1 MFKILFYY
9 ALILFSFFFFLF
21 FELYFLKP
29 AVIAQMF
36 NPFAKLVITVRIPI
50 KEVKAETEIHPVI
63 VEAKARSQLNLE
75 F

>member
-1 MFKILFYY
+1 
-9 ALILFSFFFFLF
+9 
-21 FELYFLKP
+21 
-29 AVIAQMF
+29 MF
-36 NPFAKLVITVRIPI
+36 NPFAKLVITVRIPN

>member
-1 MFKILFYY
+1 
-9 ALILFSFFFFLF
+9 
-21 FELYFLKP
+21 
-29 AVIAQMF
+29 MF

-63 VEAKARSQLNLE
+63 VEVKARSQLNLE